1 MAPADPAPLDR
12 TWTRT
17 PEEVQLVAA
26 RRAGRRHPSDALTAG
41 GGRRQSAWM
50 AFDEILAARVR
61 AVLDGEIDFDEKR
74 MFGGVAFMV
83 NTHMACGVLGDDL
96 MVRVGRDLYEDA
108 LRRGATEM
116 DFTGRPMRGLV
127 MVAGELLDD
136 DALAEWLDRAISVA
150 LSEPPKKAKG

>member
-1 MAPADPAPLDR
+1 M
-12 TWTRT
+12 
-17 PEEVQLVAA
+17 
-26 RRAGRRHPSDALTAG
+26 
-41 GGRRQSAWM
+41 
-50 AFDEILAARVR
+50 
-61 AVLDGEIDFDEKR
+61 LDGEIDFDEKR

-150 LSEPPKKAKG
+150 LSEPPKQAKS